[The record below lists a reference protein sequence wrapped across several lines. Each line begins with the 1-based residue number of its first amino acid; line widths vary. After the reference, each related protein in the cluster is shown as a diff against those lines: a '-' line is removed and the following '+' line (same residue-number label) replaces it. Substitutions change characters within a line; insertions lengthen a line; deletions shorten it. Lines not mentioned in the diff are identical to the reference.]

1 MRNLPMKEYNLTD
14 SYITDI
20 TEKKALSTDNLQVYY
35 GDNHAIFD
43 ANLNFPRY
51 KITALIGASGC
62 GKSTFLRCLNRMND
76 KVARVDGEIM
86 YRNTD
91 INSSKINVY
100 EVRKHIGM
108 VFQRPNPFAK
118 SIKENII
125 FALKNA
131 GINKKDELEERLEQS
146 LKSAALWDEVKDNLN
161 KSALALSGGQQ
172 QRLCIARS
180 IAMKPDILLLDEPAS
195 ALDPISTSKIEET
208 LQTLKKDYS
217 IIIVTHNLQQASR
230 ISDYTAFLHLGH
242 IIEYNSTVN
251 VFTHPKMRPTE
262 DYVSGNFG

>member
-1 MRNLPMKEYNLTD
+1 MKEYNLTD

-20 TEKKALSTDNLQVYY
+20 TEKKALTTKNLQVYY

-43 ANLNFPRY
+43 ANLSFPRY

-76 KVARVDGEIM
+76 KVARVDGEIN
-86 YRNTD
+86 YRDVN
-91 INSSKINVY
+91 INSPKINVY

-118 SIKENII
+118 SIRENIT

-131 GINKKDELEERLEQS
+131 GITKKADLEERLEQS
-146 LKSAALWDEVKDNLN
+146 LRSAALWDEVKDDLN

-180 IAMKPDILLLDEPAS
+180 IAMRPDILLLDEPAS

-208 LQTLKKDYS
+208 LKILSKDYS
-217 IIIVTHNLQQASR
+217 IVIVTHNLQQASR

-251 VFTHPKMRPTE
+251 VFTNPKMQATE

>member
-1 MRNLPMKEYNLTD
+1 MGKEIISSKDLH
-14 SYITDI
+14 
-20 TEKKALSTDNLQVYY
+20 LYY
-35 GDNHAIFD
+35 GKKEALKGIDLTFNQGE
-43 ANLNFPRY
+43 L
-51 KITALIGASGC
+51 TAMIGPSGC
-62 GKSTFLRCLNRMND
+62 GKSTYLRCLNRMND
-76 KVARVDGEIM
+76 KRARVDGEIM
-86 YRNTD
+86 YRNLD
-91 INSSKINVY
+91 INSPKINVY

-118 SIKENII
+118 SIRENIT

-131 GINKKDELEERLEQS
+131 GITKKETLEQRLEQS
-146 LKSAALWDEVKDNLN
+146 LKDAALWDEVKDDLD

-180 IAMKPDILLLDEPAS
+180 IAMHPDILLLDEPAS

-208 LQTLKKDYS
+208 LETLKKNYT

-242 IIEYNSTVN
+242 IIEYNTTAN
-251 VFTHPKMRPTE
+251 VFTKPKMQATE